1 MKPIK
6 ITSAEK
12 ITTIRLSE
20 STKRELESFG
30 HAGQTQE
37 EIIKGIMRLLKNSK
51 SETKIVEKNNV
62 IGTKYARLSRTFQIE
77 IDHHKYALVCTFND
91 LGLMPFR
98 KTEWEIDLEIVNVSQ
113 DNDHKWRNLNPLD
126 PKTSQL
132 LYFIT
137 IKQILEENFNLKIYE
152 LTQVDDFLNYDK
164 WKQVYLT
171 NKLSLESLES
181 DIERRLR
188 HII

>member
-1 MKPIK
+1 
-6 ITSAEK
+6 
-12 ITTIRLSE
+12 
-20 STKRELESFG
+20 
-30 HAGQTQE
+30 
-37 EIIKGIMRLLKNSK
+37 
-51 SETKIVEKNNV
+51 
-62 IGTKYARLSRTFQIE
+62 
-77 IDHHKYALVCTFND
+77 
-91 LGLMPFR
+91 MPFR

-113 DNDHKWRNLNPLD
+113 DNDHKWRNLNTLD
-126 PKTSQL
+126 PKTAQL

-188 HII
+188 HVI